1 MKVNVT
7 SDERH
12 TQPLRRLLVRGARE
26 THERHALVG
35 MRSTVAKNLG
45 HADDGASEVD
55 VACSLA
61 VYGAV
66 RFDLAAER

>member
-1 MKVNVT
+1 MV
-7 SDERH
+7 
-12 TQPLRRLLVRGARE
+12 RRARE

-35 MRSTVAKNLG
+35 MHSTAAKDLG

-66 RFDLAAER
+66 RFDLVGRKIRLSLEYLTDGVYGRG